1 MSQTLTTTELASNL
15 EVQEAYGLRGATKI
29 ADLKEK
35 ASLWSAGYFAL
46 LLCLGL
52 SAALVLYYLVF
63 IKAFVFLP
71 ADILMWAET
80 NFVSD
85 ILKLRLGVPIYTP
98 PQDSNSLIYTPGAP
112 LLTYAISWLIGKPTS
127 IIAWRVIQLVFAS
140 FAAVIATVCCRLLRK
155 QAYPD
160 DRITFPKTWLAVT
173 FFAMFLAATAPNTN
187 RFVHSLHTDALALL
201 LSMLTFLTMLLYLRA
216 PSTGRLILMAVCPAI
231 GYLTKQFLVGWLAV
245 MFIFLLLQG
254 PRQIKRLALFIGL
267 AAGFLAIAIGS
278 CYLIWGDN
286 YIFWT
291 FEVMGGTRSRI
302 VFSPEGHHISL
313 ARSVDHLIRAWME
326 IAIGIVG
333 GLLIL
338 REGNVRRLGPL
349 WVAWVVLIS
358 TEAISSGAG
367 WGVLYHFGPGV
378 LIGVVFLFSSLPRLW
393 PSTSAR
399 RRSELSLVTNWTRA
413 LVAFAGVSTI
423 FVALHV
429 FPSADP
435 SEARNWRQR
444 PSQDANRYIAD
455 IEREFEG
462 IPADRDL
469 LDVGN
474 WIYLRHSVLANDRA
488 ISLGDQPCNGRYE
501 NFDPLLSRIRNG
513 SYEKILVRDFHSSQ
527 FLYDCV
533 GWDRPSGVKY
543 ALLEHYVE
551 VRTIPAPAGDMPP
564 SAVSP
569 MHTGPV
575 SVFIPRERLLS
586 HEPTGEK
593 ASEPESAGWRREQL
607 SEDTEWK

>member
-1 MSQTLTTTELASNL
+1 MSQILSIAKTATNFLEALEGSELS
-15 EVQEAYGLRGATKI
+15 GATK
-29 ADLKEK
+29 ATNPMERP
-35 ASLWSAGYFAL
+35 SLWSTGYFAL
-46 LLCLGL
+46 LLTLGL
-52 SAALVLYYLVF
+52 SVALVLYYLVF
-63 IKAFVFLP
+63 IKPFILLP

-80 NFVSD
+80 NFVGD
-85 ILKLRLGVPIYTP
+85 ILKIRLGVPIYTA

-127 IIAWRVIQLVFAS
+127 IIAWRVIQLGFAS

-160 DRITFPKTWLAVT
+160 DRIIFPKTWLAVT

-201 LSMLTFLTMLLYLRA
+201 LSMLSFLTMLLYLRA
-216 PSTGRLILMAVCPAI
+216 PSTARLILMAVCPAI
-231 GYLTKQFLVGWLAV
+231 GYLTKQFLIGWIAV

-267 AAGFLAIAIGS
+267 AAGFLAIAIGA

-302 VFSPEGHHISL
+302 VLSPEGHHISL
-313 ARSVDHLIRAWME
+313 ARSVDHFVRSWME

-349 WVAWVVLIS
+349 WVAWLVLICS
-358 TEAISSGAG
+358 EAVSSGAG

-378 LIGVVFLFSSLPRLW
+378 LIGVIFIFASLPRLW
-393 PSTSAR
+393 PSISLQR
-399 RRSELSLVTNWTRA
+399 GSELPFVTNWTRA
-413 LVAFAGVSTI
+413 LAAFAGVATI
-423 FVALHV
+423 FVALQV
-429 FPSADP
+429 FPSSDA
-435 SEARNWRQR
+435 SQARNWRQR
-444 PSQDANRYIAD
+444 PTPDTSRYIAD

-462 IPADRDL
+462 IPADKVL

-513 SYEKILVRDFHSSQ
+513 SYEKILVRDFHSSH

-533 GWDRPSGVKY
+533 GWPRPSGVKDV
-543 ALLEHYVE
+543 LLEHYVE

-564 SAVSP
+564 SVVSP
-569 MHTGPV
+569 KHAGPV
-575 SVFIPRERLLS
+575 SVFIPRERPISLAS
-586 HEPTGEK
+586 TGEK
-593 ASEPESAGWRREQL
+593 SSELEPDGSRR
-607 SEDTEWK
+607 